1 MNVKATDILC
11 AFFVYN
17 PDYGRFEGE
26 EEQKL
31 FYYFPKTIPLSERVQ
46 NVGFSEA
53 VVKFTNT
60 FASERDDVYD
70 SLSTKFYH
78 IYIRIENNFYLGATF
93 SRRRADSIGYP
104 LRRDVLSV
112 ALQKAYNM
120 FRLFFGGISNMVV
133 SVGLEHTK
141 QRLEFFFNRYV
152 CSMRLSLTLIDDLI
166 EGVRYC
172 RAGGKV
178 TIELLS
184 LVSEVEDSYP
194 FVRHSMIL
202 FNDQLLHCSLPGQSR
217 TTFFHYV
224 ASKLLPMSMRTEV
237 RLELQQQTDDQ
248 EGKQTIRRGRF
259 YFNTGG
265 ADVGVEQKSFAKLPS
280 VYLRLDQSTNSDQQF
295 RLLVYRNVGITWAM
309 LLDFRQVEQLNQCQ
323 FFAEFEERFN
333 PIIESVMSTLSDEE
347 ERALGSAASIAGT
360 CFYLFYDANMSEVR
374 GTFVNMSQT
383 APAGNNVSAPPV
395 DVCSAL
401 CDLKEQQD
409 SKNYFGDVIA
419 KANGDWWVAVK
430 GSGCRRLY
438 VALHVKNGNL
448 IEASMACYQSLI
460 DSALACSMSQ
470 LSQMSTE
477 DLTEW
482 TQGNS
487 KADNWVK
494 DLPQVKTLIQEKE
507 HMFSQ
512 NKTLAEQNLAK
523 KPLLEQRRDAVL
535 AAYERAVSAKKT
547 YMEKKAQLDRFCDQR
562 SLDTSLALL
571 EAAAAEAEE
580 SSEVIASD
588 FLSGSIS
595 PEEFVAKFTDAKRLA
610 HLRKVKCE
618 KLQEIIFGATRAELN
633 GFMPPPISKVSPR
646 RGYGHL
652 QFEFKIMILRGT
664 SRLEIMPAT
673 TSGSEKSLSSRK
685 SARREGKAIATW
697 EAGIDGLE
705 TGGNASTPNRR
716 YPRAKKVRFY
726 RNGDQFFKGVW
737 YPLPADRFR
746 SFDTLLEDLNRVLGD
761 LVNLPHG
768 VRYVFTLDGQRRI
781 QELSEL
787 DDGESYVCSS
797 NECFKKIDYQNVREP
812 VWSYGFRSNYKVG
825 SSATVG
831 DSSSPGTSTS
841 HEGASSSILEP
852 NDFVHPRI
860 ITVLRNGIKPRRV
873 IRHLLNKR
881 TARSFEQVLSDLST
895 VVRLDSGAVKKLF
908 TFAGKQVCCLAD
920 LFQDDDL
927 FLACG
932 SERMSIDDLYLDSA
946 EYQFVMPARL
956 RNGAP
961 PSSRCS
967 KLSPMRRAQLSRL
980 NEKFVN
986 NHENAIPA
994 RNVQSQKYQNRPVGR
1009 AYKTKVM
1016 VCMLRPNGDYLVSH
1030 AGNSGVPAWLPVELR
1045 DRFEWGPLLGDGNF
1059 AVVHECIHKS
1069 TGKTYAVKVIDKRKC
1084 RNKEQII
1091 ENEVRLLSRVR
1102 HEYVVQLHDSI
1113 SLKDLH
1119 LLVLEFVPGGDLFDA
1134 LVAART
1140 FPEATAAHMMQNLMS
1155 ALAHL
1160 HSMDIVHRD
1169 VKPEN
1174 LLIYETGD
1182 GWKYIKLADFGLATE
1197 LNDPLFDIC
1206 GTPTYVAPE
1215 MLAEGGETGA
1225 QEDLFEAILSGKYA
1239 FVEQHWRGISNAAKM
1254 LVNGMLQLNADD
1266 RYSSTEV
1273 LSHPWIEGCGSV
1285 DPEFEHVS
1293 TLALQCVEFVQHEN
1307 RMQHM
1312 YKQRSDE
1319 IEVAAQFL
1327 LIDRRGEPLFACYD
1341 RHVEDPVGKFY
1352 SRRRSMDELSCL
1364 TTDVTSTSFF

>member
-1 MNVKATDILC
+1 MAI
-11 AFFVYN
+11 
-17 PDYGRFEGE
+17 
-26 EEQKL
+26 
-31 FYYFPKTIPLSERVQ
+31 
-46 NVGFSEA
+46 
-53 VVKFTNT
+53 
-60 FASERDDVYD
+60 
-70 SLSTKFYH
+70 
-78 IYIRIENNFYLGATF
+78 
-93 SRRRADSIGYP
+93 
-104 LRRDVLSV
+104 
-112 ALQKAYNM
+112 
-120 FRLFFGGISNMVV
+120 
-133 SVGLEHTK
+133 
-141 QRLEFFFNRYV
+141 
-152 CSMRLSLTLIDDLI
+152 
-166 EGVRYC
+166 
-172 RAGGKV
+172 
-178 TIELLS
+178 
-184 LVSEVEDSYP
+184 
-194 FVRHSMIL
+194 
-202 FNDQLLHCSLPGQSR
+202 
-217 TTFFHYV
+217 
-224 ASKLLPMSMRTEV
+224 
-237 RLELQQQTDDQ
+237 
-248 EGKQTIRRGRF
+248 
-259 YFNTGG
+259 
-265 ADVGVEQKSFAKLPS
+265 
-280 VYLRLDQSTNSDQQF
+280 
-295 RLLVYRNVGITWAM
+295 LLVLYRFKDGAV
-309 LLDFRQVEQLNQCQ
+309 
-323 FFAEFEERFN
+323 FF
-333 PIIESVMSTLSDEE
+333 
-347 ERALGSAASIAGT
+347 
-360 CFYLFYDANMSEVR
+360 
-374 GTFVNMSQT
+374 
-383 APAGNNVSAPPV
+383 
-395 DVCSAL
+395 
-401 CDLKEQQD
+401 
-409 SKNYFGDVIA
+409 
-419 KANGDWWVAVK
+419 
-430 GSGCRRLY
+430 
-438 VALHVKNGNL
+438 
-448 IEASMACYQSLI
+448 
-460 DSALACSMSQ
+460 
-470 LSQMSTE
+470 
-477 DLTEW
+477 
-482 TQGNS
+482 
-487 KADNWVK
+487 
-494 DLPQVKTLIQEKE
+494 
-507 HMFSQ
+507 
-512 NKTLAEQNLAK
+512 
-523 KPLLEQRRDAVL
+523 
-535 AAYERAVSAKKT
+535 
-547 YMEKKAQLDRFCDQR
+547 
-562 SLDTSLALL
+562 
-571 EAAAAEAEE
+571 
-580 SSEVIASD
+580 
-588 FLSGSIS
+588 
-595 PEEFVAKFTDAKRLA
+595 
-610 HLRKVKCE
+610 
-618 KLQEIIFGATRAELN
+618 
-633 GFMPPPISKVSPR
+633 
-646 RGYGHL
+646 
-652 QFEFKIMILRGT
+652 RGT

-986 NHENAIPA
+986 
-994 RNVQSQKYQNRPVGR
+994 SQKYQNRPVGR

-1215 MLAEGGETGA
+1215 MLAEGGYGLKVDVWAAGVILYIMLCGYPPFVSETGA

-1307 RMQHM
+1307 R
-1312 YKQRSDE
+1312 
-1319 IEVAAQFL
+1319 
-1327 LIDRRGEPLFACYD
+1327 
-1341 RHVEDPVGKFY
+1341 HVEDPVGKFY